1 MGGSQMKIK
10 NSKGFTLIEL
20 LIVVAIIA
28 ILAAIAIPQFSSYR
42 IRGFNSA
49 ATADTRN
56 ARTAEEAFF
65 SDWQVY
71 ASSTNA
77 GPLAGG
83 VYPAGA
89 VAGAGT
95 AMRSGF
101 GVSYVAGLI
110 NGSAPTAA
118 TTFATGVSQGVGIII
133 NTTAAAGTN
142 YTIIAKN
149 DSGDRC
155 FGADSDTTAIYW
167 VNGVVGNGFNTAGA
181 GMVNAS
187 GPASTTANTDFFPAV
202 AGVAPCNGNPAGT
215 GQLTWTTL

>member
-71 ASSTNA
+71 ASSANVGIA
-77 GPLAGG
+77 AGG
-83 VYPAGA
+83 PPAVWPAGGA
-89 VAGAGT
+89 AGAGI
-95 AMRSGF
+95 AMRS
-101 GVSYVAGLI
+101 SYGASIAANTIVAGQ
-110 NGSAPTAA
+110 APSAA
-118 TTFATGVSQGVGIII
+118 TTFSTGVSQGVSLVV
-133 NTTAAAGTN
+133 NTTAATAAN

-167 VNGVVGNGFNTAGA
+167 VNGVVGTGIAVG
-181 GMVNAS
+181 S
-187 GPASTTANTDFFPAV
+187 GIAPLSTTAQTDFVP
-202 AGVAPCNGNPAGT
+202 GVGGAAPCNGNPAT
-215 GQLTWTTL
+215 VGQIQWTTL

>member
-1 MGGSQMKIK
+1 MKIK

-42 IRGFNSA
+42 IRGFNAA

-71 ASSTNA
+71 ASS
-77 GPLAGG
+77 
-83 VYPAGA
+83 AGA
-89 VAGAGT
+89 ANPAAAGSAAGAGT

-101 GVSYVAGLI
+101 GTTIAALSI
-110 NGSAPTAA
+110 NGTAPTAA
-118 TTFATGVSQGVGIII
+118 TTFSTGVSQGVGLVI
-133 NTTAAAGTN
+133 NTTAVTASN

-167 VNGVVGNGFNTAGA
+167 LNGVVGTAVPAA
-181 GMVNAS
+181 GI
-187 GPASTTANTDFFPAV
+187 GPVSTTANTDFPGV
-202 AGVAPCNGNPAGT
+202 AGAAPCNGNPAGT
-215 GQLTWTTL
+215 GQTTWTTL

>member
-1 MGGSQMKIK
+1 MKMK
-10 NSKGFTLIEL
+10 NTKGFTLIEL

-42 IRGFNSA
+42 IRGFNAA

-56 ARTAEEAFF
+56 ARTGEEAFF

-71 ASSTNA
+71 ASSANA
-77 GPLAGG
+77 ANPAVAGS
-83 VYPAGA
+83 

-95 AMRSGF
+95 TMRSGF
-101 GVSYVAGLI
+101 GTTIAALSI
-110 NGSAPTAA
+110 NGTAPTAA
-118 TTFATGVSQGVGIII
+118 TVFSTGVSQGVGLVV
-133 NTTAAAGTN
+133 NTTAATAAN

-167 VNGVVGNGFNTAGA
+167 LNGAVGTAVPAA
-181 GMVNAS
+181 GI
-187 GPASTTANTDFFPAV
+187 GPVSTPANTDFPGV
-202 AGVAPCNGNPAGT
+202 AGAAPCNGNPAGV
-215 GQLTWTTL
+215 GQTTWTTL

>member
-1 MGGSQMKIK
+1 MKIK

-28 ILAAIAIPQFSSYR
+28 ILAAIAIPQFSAYR
-42 IRGFNSA
+42 IRGFNAA

-56 ARTAEEAFF
+56 ARTSQEAFF

-77 GPLAGG
+77 GLAVGG
-83 VYPAGA
+83 IFPVGA
-89 VAGAGT
+89 VAAAGN

-101 GVSYVAGLI
+101 GVRYTALLI
-110 NGSAPTAA
+110 NGTAPTAA
-118 TTFATGVSQGVGIII
+118 TTFTTGVSQGVGLVV
-133 NTTAAAGTN
+133 NSTAGTGSN
-142 YTIIAKN
+142 YTLIAKN

-167 VNGVVGNGFNTAGA
+167 VNGLVGAVVPAVGI
-181 GMVNAS
+181 
-187 GPASTTANTDFFPAV
+187 GPVSTTADTDFPAV
-202 AGVAPCNGNPAGT
+202 GGAAGFCNGNPLT
-215 GQLTWTTL
+215 VGQITWTTL